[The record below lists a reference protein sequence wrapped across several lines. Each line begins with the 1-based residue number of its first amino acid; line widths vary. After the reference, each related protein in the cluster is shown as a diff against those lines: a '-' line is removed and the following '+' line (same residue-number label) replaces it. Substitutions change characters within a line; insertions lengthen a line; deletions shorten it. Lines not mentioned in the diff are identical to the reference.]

1 MIDLHCHII
10 PWIDDGAENARVA
23 CEMAAHALR
32 SGVDT
37 IVCTPHCNLSDDI
50 PNYRGDAY
58 DVCFGMFRALLQQ
71 HGIPLRVLPGC
82 ELFAS
87 RSNLRKVL
95 DENRIVTLNR
105 SRYLLA
111 EFNFNDSAERMNAA
125 LDLIAR
131 RGLIPVV
138 AHPERYDCVQHDPKL
153 AVGWFAN
160 GYVIQLNKGSLLGL
174 LGERAFHA
182 GTHLLA
188 SGIAHVIASD
198 AHDARYRTTGLQS
211 VLPVLERF
219 CSPHYI
225 ELLLE
230 INPNRII
237 HDRHIPAPN
246 QEESL

>member
-10 PWIDDGAENARVA
+10 PWIDDGADSAHIA

-37 IVCTPHCNLSDDI
+37 IVCTPHCNISDDI
-50 PNYRGDAY
+50 PNYRGRAY
-58 DVCFGMFRALLQQ
+58 DVCFGMFRALLEQR
-71 HGIPLRVLPGC
+71 GIPLRVLPGC

-87 RSNLRKVL
+87 RSNLRRLL
-95 DENRIVTLNR
+95 DERRIVTLNH
-105 SRYLLA
+105 SRYLLT
-111 EFNFNDSAERMNAA
+111 EFNFNDSGERMSAA
-125 LDLIAR
+125 LDAIAR
-131 RGLIPVV
+131 RNMIPVV
-138 AHPERYDCVQHDPKL
+138 AHPERYDCVQRDPEL
-153 AVGWFAN
+153 AAGWFAK
-160 GYVIQLNKGSLLGL
+160 GYIIQINKGSLLGL

-219 CSPHYI
+219 CSSQYI

-230 INPNRII
+230 TNPNRII
-237 HDRHIPAPN
+237 HDRHIPAP
-246 QEESL
+246 EF

>member
-23 CEMAAHALR
+23 CEMAAHAVR
-32 SGVDT
+32 NGVDT
-37 IVCTPHCNLSDDI
+37 IVCTPHCNLNDDI
-50 PNYRGDAY
+50 PNLRGRAY
-58 DVCFGMFRALLQQ
+58 DVCFGMFRALVEQ

-82 ELFAS
+82 ELFAH
-87 RSNLRKVL
+87 RSNLRQVL
-95 DENRIVTLNR
+95 DEKLVVTLNH

-111 EFNFNDSAERMNAA
+111 EFNFNDSGEYMTGV

-138 AHPERYDCVQHDPKL
+138 AHPERYDCVQRDPQL
-153 AVGWFAN
+153 AVSWFAK
-160 GYVIQLNKGSLLGL
+160 GYIIQLNKGSILGS

-198 AHDARYRTTGLQS
+198 AHDTRYRTTGFQS
-211 VLPVLERF
+211 LLPVLERF
-219 CSPHYI
+219 CPPHYI

-230 INPNRII
+230 TNPNRII
-237 HDRHIPAPN
+237 HDRQIPAPDF
-246 QEESL
+246 

>member
-23 CEMAAHALR
+23 CEMAAHAVR
-32 SGVDT
+32 SGIDT
-37 IVCTPHCNLSDDI
+37 IVCTPHCNISDDI
-50 PNYRGDAY
+50 PNYRGRAY
-58 DVCFGMFRALLQQ
+58 DVCFAMFRALLEQ

-82 ELFAS
+82 ELFAQ
-87 RSNLRKVL
+87 RSNLRKLL
-95 DENRIVTLNR
+95 DENRIVTLNN
-105 SRYLLA
+105 SHYVLT
-111 EFNFNDSAERMNAA
+111 EFNFNGSAETMTGA
-125 LDLIAR
+125 LDSIAR

-138 AHPERYDCVQHDPKL
+138 AHPERYDCVQRDPEL
-153 AVGWFAN
+153 AVSWFSK
-160 GYVIQLNKGSLLGL
+160 GYIIQLNKGSLLGL

-198 AHDARYRTTGLQS
+198 AHDARYRTTGLRS

-219 CSPHYI
+219 CSEKYI

-230 INPNRII
+230 TNPKRII
-237 HDRHIPAPN
+237 QDRHIPPPDF
-246 QEESL
+246 